1 MALPNS
7 NKRKIFDGRYEV
19 ISIVGR
25 GSDSVV
31 YHARHA
37 GSPTQEVALK
47 VLLSQK
53 DKNSLVERLR
63 KEALTLV
70 SCRHRYVVRL
80 DDFHS
85 IGDLCYLSMEYAPEG
100 DLRKY
105 VTKRKAPLSP
115 SQGERFLRQSL
126 EALDFVHATGVLH
139 RDVKPDNIL
148 VMNEREV
155 RLADFGLALL
165 PGEDASIEEIQSGV
179 GSFGYLPPEVLEG
192 IQFDQRSDLYALGL
206 CFYEMIS
213 GTHPFEGASLI
224 DQLEIR
230 QDKKL
235 LPLNQIVPEVSSH
248 LNTIVMKLLR
258 FSPEDRF
265 SNALEALKAINNPDY
280 VESKK
285 PKQARRKSNAEIK
298 SAPAEESSLAASVSA
313 APLTE
318 SSSQTQDPLAE
329 AIKKELDEA
338 LSEPIGASSSIDAA
352 NADIPVSVT
361 TKEEHVAKVVETTI
375 GTEGNAAFTVNEPEK
390 IEETSDSLGEDHS
403 VEVGERIPQP
413 TEKIDLERIKDIIAK
428 DAQQKAD
435 AARRRATQT
444 QNLSRNKDS
453 SRTGTATGRQKSAS
467 VGGTSSPAAP
477 VAAPGILKVALDYF
491 TRIPHA
497 LRPVVVGLGAA
508 LATIVVV
515 VTLQLFSSG
524 GNQQAE
530 NPSGE
535 ISNAINLAGSENSE
549 SNSVSPIESS
559 TTELPPDTSFPALP
573 GGLFAGHISGVL
585 PGFKAPF
592 TLISLPKQGML
603 SVIVGIEGWSPVL
616 VPSTN
621 SAGEPILPLVVR
633 SNGMILNLTGSVASG
648 IIEGT
653 FANAVTGETGTWQVK
668 KVS

>member
-1 MALPNS
+1 
-7 NKRKIFDGRYEV
+7 
-19 ISIVGR
+19 
-25 GSDSVV
+25 
-31 YHARHA
+31 
-37 GSPTQEVALK
+37 
-47 VLLSQK
+47 
-53 DKNSLVERLR
+53 
-63 KEALTLV
+63 
-70 SCRHRYVVRL
+70 
-80 DDFHS
+80 
-85 IGDLCYLSMEYAPEG
+85 MEYAPEG

-105 VTKRKAPLSP
+105 TTKRKAPLSP

-206 CFYEMIS
+206 CFYEMIA

-235 LPLNQIVPEVSSH
+235 TPLNTIVPDVSSH

-258 FSPEDRF
+258 YSPDDRF

-280 VESKK
+280 VESAKPQTARKK
-285 PKQARRKSNAEIK
+285 TNVDDTSTEKATLDEGQGTA
-298 SAPAEESSLAASVSA
+298 SAPAAVISTPTA
-313 APLTE
+313 T
-318 SSSQTQDPLAE
+318 THDPLAE
-329 AIKKELDEA
+329 AITKELDSS
-338 LSEPIGASSSIDAA
+338 LSAATGNASPSNAA
-352 NADIPVSVT
+352 NTDIPVGGRI
-361 TKEEHVAKVVETTI
+361 KEEPPTTSLDSSPV
-375 GTEGNAAFTVNEPEK
+375 TEGNAAIAVQEPEVNK
-390 IEETSDSLGEDHS
+390 DLADEDAVEAKN

-444 QNLSRNKDS
+444 QNISRNKDS
-453 SRTGTATGRQKSAS
+453 LRVSTSVGRQKSGS
-467 VGGTSSPAAP
+467 VVGGSSTSSSGESPGFIQAAI
-477 VAAPGILKVALDYF
+477 ASF
-491 TRIPHA
+491 TKIPHA

-508 LATIVVV
+508 VTTIMVVFA
-515 VTLQLFSSG
+515 LQIFSSG
-524 GNQQAE
+524 GNE
-530 NPSGE
+530 PP
-535 ISNAINLAGSENSE
+535 LENSKE
-549 SNSVSPIESS
+549 TSVATTITGIENSGSSGASPIEST
-559 TTELPPDTSFPALP
+559 TTELPPEASFPALP

-592 TLISLPKQGML
+592 ALISLPKQGML
-603 SVIVGIEGWSPVL
+603 SVMVGIEGWSPVL